1 MTRSRKYLS
10 AVAVA
15 AGVLIAA
22 SVSGPAA
29 SQDGEGTIGEGL
41 VMYFQMGGNP
51 GGGATLARTNG
62 ARAAAEAFGVDL
74 REQYSAWQP
83 DVMINQFKEAMA
95 GNPDCIEIMGHPGN
109 DAFWDLAAEA
119 RERGIVLTSGNS
131 QLSDLFNE
139 YRQSGFGFVGMDNY
153 RSGRLVAGATIR
165 NAGLKEG
172 DRVMVY
178 GLLSQDERGK
188 LERGALDVYEENNMT
203 IDYIE
208 ISPEVNAD
216 PSLAVPILVAYIERT
231 PDVKSII
238 TSHGTVTGFLG
249 KALKEAG
256 KEPGEIFG
264 AGYDIVP
271 AAVEAVQDGYVHV
284 LFDQNLFLQ
293 GFLPVVQCV
302 LSSTYAIPGL
312 DIDTGI
318 GLVTPDNIDQLIP
331 EIEAG
336 IR

>member
-1 MTRSRKYLS
+1 MTGSRKYLG

-15 AGVLIAA
+15 ACALFAA
-22 SVSGPAA
+22 GAA
-29 SQDGEGTIGEGL
+29 TQSQAAAIGEGL

-74 REQYSAWQP
+74 REQYSSWQP
-83 DVMINQFKEAMA
+83 DKMIDQFKEAVAA
-95 GNPDCIEIMGHPGN
+95 GPDCVEIMGHPGN

-131 QLSDLFNE
+131 QLSELFNE

-153 RSGRLVAGATIR
+153 RSGRLVAGATIK
-165 NAGLKEG
+165 NAGLKAG

-208 ISPEVNAD
+208 ISPEVNGD
-216 PSLAVPILVAYIERT
+216 PSLAVPILVAYIERN
-231 PDVKSII
+231 PDVKAII

-256 KEPGEIFG
+256 KEPGEVFG

-271 AAVEAVQDGYVHV
+271 AAVEAVQEGYVQV

-312 DIDTGI
+312 DVDTGI
-318 GLVTPDNIDQLIP
+318 GLVTPGNIDQLIP

>member
-1 MTRSRKYLS
+1 MTGSRKYLG

-15 AGVLIAA
+15 ACALFAA
-22 SVSGPAA
+22 GAA
-29 SQDGEGTIGEGL
+29 TQSQAAAIGEGL

-74 REQYSAWQP
+74 REQYSSWQP
-83 DVMINQFKEAMA
+83 DKMIDQFKEALAA
-95 GNPDCIEIMGHPGN
+95 GPDCVEIMGHPGN

-131 QLSDLFNE
+131 QLSELFNE

-153 RSGRLVAGATIR
+153 RSGRLVAGATIK

-208 ISPEVNAD
+208 ISPEVNGD
-216 PSLAVPILVAYIERT
+216 PSLAVPILVAYIERN
-231 PDVKSII
+231 PDVKAII

-256 KEPGEIFG
+256 KEPGEVFG

-271 AAVEAVQDGYVHV
+271 AAVEAVQDGYVQV

-312 DIDTGI
+312 DVDTGI
-318 GLVTPDNIDQLIP
+318 GLVTPGNIDQLIP

>member
-15 AGVLIAA
+15 AGVFIAA
-22 SVSGPAA
+22 GISGPAA
-29 SQDGEGTIGEGL
+29 SQEGTIGEGL

-95 GNPDCIEIMGHPGN
+95 GNPDCIEMMGHPGN

-249 KALKEAG
+249 KALQEAG

-271 AAVEAVQDGYVHV
+271 AAVEAVQEGYVHV

-302 LSSTYAIPGL
+302 LSATYAIPGL

>member
-1 MTRSRKYLS
+1 MSMMRIM
-10 AVAVA
+10 AVVHAIAIPTYAVA
-15 AGVLIAA
+15 AGAA
-22 SVSGPAA
+22 AP
-29 SQDGEGTIGEGL
+29 SQAQSIGEGL

-83 DVMINQFKEAMA
+83 DKMIDQFKEAMA

-153 RSGRLVAGATIR
+153 RSGRLVAGATIK

-216 PSLAVPILVAYIERT
+216 PSLAVPILVAYVERN
-231 PDVKSII
+231 PDVKAII

-249 KALKEAG
+249 KALQEAG
-256 KEPGEIFG
+256 KEPGEVFG

-271 AAVEAVQDGYVHV
+271 AAVEAVQEGYVHV

-312 DIDTGI
+312 DVDTGI
-318 GLVTPDNIDQLIP
+318 GLVTPDNIEQLIP

>member
-10 AVAVA
+10 AIAVA
-15 AGVLIAA
+15 AGLVIGAGAA
-22 SVSGPAA
+22 AP
-29 SQDGEGTIGEGL
+29 SQAQSIGEGL

-95 GNPDCIEIMGHPGN
+95 GNPDCIEMMGHPGN

-153 RSGRLVAGATIR
+153 RSGRLVAGATIK

-271 AAVEAVQDGYVHV
+271 AAVEAVQEGYVHV

-318 GLVTPDNIDQLIP
+318 GLVTPDNIEQLIP

>member
-1 MTRSRKYLS
+1 MTGSRKYLG

-15 AGVLIAA
+15 ACALFAA
-22 SVSGPAA
+22 GAA
-29 SQDGEGTIGEGL
+29 TQSQAAAIGEGL

-62 ARAAAEAFGVDL
+62 ARAAAEAFDVDL
-74 REQYSAWQP
+74 REQYSSWQP
-83 DVMINQFKEAMA
+83 DKMIDQFKEAVAA
-95 GNPDCIEIMGHPGN
+95 GPDCIEIMGHPGN

-131 QLSDLFNE
+131 QLSELFNE

-153 RSGRLVAGATIR
+153 RSGRLVAGATIK

-208 ISPEVNAD
+208 ISPEVNGD
-216 PSLAVPILVAYIERT
+216 PSLAVPILVAYIERN
-231 PDVKSII
+231 PDVKAII

-256 KEPGEIFG
+256 KQPGEVFG

-271 AAVEAVQDGYVHV
+271 AAVEAVQEGYVQV

-312 DIDTGI
+312 DVDTGI
-318 GLVTPDNIDQLIP
+318 GLVTPGNIDQLIP

>member
-1 MTRSRKYLS
+1 MIGTRKHLS

-15 AGVLIAA
+15 AGLVIAA
-22 SVSGPAA
+22 GAA
-29 SQDGEGTIGEGL
+29 APSQAQSIGEGL

-83 DVMINQFKEAMA
+83 DKMIDQFKEAMA

-153 RSGRLVAGATIR
+153 RSGRLVAGATIK

-216 PSLAVPILVAYIERT
+216 PSLAVPILVAYVERN
-231 PDVKSII
+231 PDVKAII

-249 KALKEAG
+249 KALQEAG

-271 AAVEAVQDGYVHV
+271 AAVEAVQEGYVHV

-312 DIDTGI
+312 DVDTGI
-318 GLVTPDNIDQLIP
+318 GLVTPDNIEQLIP

>member
-1 MTRSRKYLS
+1 
-10 AVAVA
+10 
-15 AGVLIAA
+15 
-22 SVSGPAA
+22 
-29 SQDGEGTIGEGL
+29 
-41 VMYFQMGGNP
+41 
-51 GGGATLARTNG
+51 
-62 ARAAAEAFGVDL
+62 AFGVDL

-83 DVMINQFKEAMA
+83 DKMIDQFKEAMA

-153 RSGRLVAGATIR
+153 RSGRLVAGATIK

-249 KALKEAG
+249 KAMQEAG

-271 AAVEAVQDGYVHV
+271 AAVEAVQEGYVHV

-312 DIDTGI
+312 DVDTGI
-318 GLVTPDNIDQLIP
+318 GLVTPDNIEQLIP

>member
-1 MTRSRKYLS
+1 MSGTRKYLS

-15 AGVLIAA
+15 AGLVIAA
-22 SVSGPAA
+22 GAA
-29 SQDGEGTIGEGL
+29 APSQAQTIGEGL

-83 DVMINQFKEAMA
+83 DKMINQFKEAIA

-153 RSGRLVAGATIR
+153 RSGRLVAGATIK

-249 KALKEAG
+249 KAMQEAG
-256 KEPGEIFG
+256 KEPGESFG

-271 AAVEAVQDGYVHV
+271 AAVEAVQEGYVHV

-312 DIDTGI
+312 DVDTGI
-318 GLVTPDNIDQLIP
+318 GLVTPDNIEQLIP

>member
-15 AGVLIAA
+15 AGVFIAA
-22 SVSGPAA
+22 GISGPAA
-29 SQDGEGTIGEGL
+29 SQEGTIGEGL

-249 KALKEAG
+249 KALQEAG

-302 LSSTYAIPGL
+302 LSATYAIPGL

-318 GLVTPDNIDQLIP
+318 GLVTPGNIEQLIP

>member
-1 MTRSRKYLS
+1 MSGTRKYLS

-15 AGVLIAA
+15 AGLVIAA
-22 SVSGPAA
+22 GAA
-29 SQDGEGTIGEGL
+29 APSQAQSIGEGL

-83 DVMINQFKEAMA
+83 DKMIDQFKEAMA

-153 RSGRLVAGATIR
+153 RSGRLVAGATIK

-249 KALKEAG
+249 KALQEAG

-271 AAVEAVQDGYVHV
+271 AAVEAVQEGYVHV

-312 DIDTGI
+312 DVDTGI
-318 GLVTPDNIDQLIP
+318 GLVTPDNIEQLIP

>member
-1 MTRSRKYLS
+1 MIGSRKYLG

-15 AGVLIAA
+15 ACALFAA
-22 SVSGPAA
+22 GAA
-29 SQDGEGTIGEGL
+29 TQSQAAAIGEGL

-74 REQYSAWQP
+74 REQYSSWQP
-83 DVMINQFKEAMA
+83 DKMIDQFKEAVAA
-95 GNPDCIEIMGHPGN
+95 GPDCVEIMGHPGN

-131 QLSDLFNE
+131 QLSELFNE

-153 RSGRLVAGATIR
+153 RSGRLVAGATIK

-208 ISPEVNAD
+208 ISPEVNGD
-216 PSLAVPILVAYIERT
+216 PSLAVPILVAYIERN
-231 PDVKSII
+231 PDVKAII

-256 KEPGEIFG
+256 KEPGEVFG

-271 AAVEAVQDGYVHV
+271 AAVEAVQEGYVQV

-312 DIDTGI
+312 DVDTGI
-318 GLVTPDNIDQLIP
+318 GLVTPGNIDQLIP

>member
-1 MTRSRKYLS
+1 MSGTRKYLS

-15 AGVLIAA
+15 AGLVIAA
-22 SVSGPAA
+22 GTAA
-29 SQDGEGTIGEGL
+29 PSQAQTIGEGL

-153 RSGRLVAGATIR
+153 RSGRLVAGATIK

>member
-1 MTRSRKYLS
+1 MTGTRKYLS

-15 AGVLIAA
+15 AGLVIAA
-22 SVSGPAA
+22 GAA
-29 SQDGEGTIGEGL
+29 APSQAQSIGEGL

-95 GNPDCIEIMGHPGN
+95 GNPDCIEMMGHPGN

-153 RSGRLVAGATIR
+153 RSGRLVAGATIK

-271 AAVEAVQDGYVHV
+271 AAVEAVQEGYVHV

-302 LSSTYAIPGL
+302 LSATYAIPGL

-318 GLVTPDNIDQLIP
+318 GLVTPDNIEQLIP

>member
-1 MTRSRKYLS
+1 MTGTRKYLS

-15 AGVLIAA
+15 AGLVIAA
-22 SVSGPAA
+22 GATAPSKAQS
-29 SQDGEGTIGEGL
+29 IGEGL

-95 GNPDCIEIMGHPGN
+95 GNPDCIEMMGHPGN

-153 RSGRLVAGATIR
+153 RSGRLVAGATIK

-271 AAVEAVQDGYVHV
+271 AAVEAVQEGYVHV

-302 LSSTYAIPGL
+302 LSATYAIPGL

-318 GLVTPDNIDQLIP
+318 GLVTPANIDQLIP

>member
-1 MTRSRKYLS
+1 MSGTRKYLS

-15 AGVLIAA
+15 AGLVIAA
-22 SVSGPAA
+22 GAA
-29 SQDGEGTIGEGL
+29 APSQAQTIGEGL

-83 DVMINQFKEAMA
+83 DVMINQFKEAIA

-109 DAFWDLAAEA
+109 DAFLDLAAEA

-131 QLSDLFNE
+131 QLSDLFYE
-139 YRQSGFGFVGMDNY
+139 YRLSGLGFVGMDNY
-153 RSGRLVAGATIR
+153 RSGRLVAGATIK
-165 NAGLKEG
+165 NAGLQEG

-249 KALKEAG
+249 KALQEAG

-271 AAVEAVQDGYVHV
+271 AAVEAVQEGYVHV

-302 LSSTYAIPGL
+302 LSATYAIPGL

-318 GLVTPDNIDQLIP
+318 GLVTPDNIEQLIP

>member
-1 MTRSRKYLS
+1 MRRSRKYLG

-15 AGVLIAA
+15 ACALFASGEATQSQAA
-22 SVSGPAA
+22 A
-29 SQDGEGTIGEGL
+29 IGEGL

-83 DVMINQFKEAMA
+83 DKMIDQFKEAVAA
-95 GNPDCIEIMGHPGN
+95 GPDCIEIMGHPGN
-109 DAFWDLAAEA
+109 DAFIDLAADA
-119 RERGIVLTSGNS
+119 RERGIILTSGNS
-131 QLSDLFNE
+131 QLSELFDAH
-139 YRQSGFGFVGMDNY
+139 RQSGFGFVGMDNY
-153 RSGRLVAGATIR
+153 RSGRLVAGATIK

-208 ISPEVNAD
+208 ISPEVNGD
-216 PSLAVPILVAYIERT
+216 PSLAVPILVAYVERN
-231 PDVKSII
+231 PDVKAII

-256 KEPGEIFG
+256 REPGEIFG

-271 AAVEAVQDGYVHV
+271 AAVEAVQEGYVHV

-318 GLVTPDNIDQLIP
+318 GLVTPGNIEQLIP

>member
-1 MTRSRKYLS
+1 MTRSRKYLG

-15 AGVLIAA
+15 ACALLAA
-22 SVSGPAA
+22 GAA
-29 SQDGEGTIGEGL
+29 TQSQAAIGEGL

-83 DVMINQFKEAMA
+83 DKMIDQFKEAVAA
-95 GNPDCIEIMGHPGN
+95 GPDCIEIMGHPGN
-109 DAFWDLAAEA
+109 DAFFDLAADA
-119 RERGIVLTSGNS
+119 RERGIILTSGNS
-131 QLSDLFNE
+131 QLSELFDAH
-139 YRQSGFGFVGMDNY
+139 RQAGFGFVGMDNY

-208 ISPEVNAD
+208 ISPEVNGD
-216 PSLAVPILVAYIERT
+216 PSLAVPILVAYVERN
-231 PDVKSII
+231 PDVKAII

-249 KALKEAG
+249 KALQEAG

-302 LSSTYAIPGL
+302 LSATYAIPGL

-318 GLVTPDNIDQLIP
+318 GLVTPANIEQLIP

>member
-1 MTRSRKYLS
+1 MTGSRKYLG

-15 AGVLIAA
+15 ACALFAA
-22 SVSGPAA
+22 GAA
-29 SQDGEGTIGEGL
+29 TQSQAAAIGEGL

-74 REQYSAWQP
+74 REQYSSWQP
-83 DVMINQFKEAMA
+83 DKMIDQFKEALAA
-95 GNPDCIEIMGHPGN
+95 GPDCVEIMGHPGN

-131 QLSDLFNE
+131 QLSELFNE

-153 RSGRLVAGATIR
+153 RSGRLVAGATIK

-203 IDYIE
+203 IDYLE
-208 ISPEVNAD
+208 ISPEVNGD
-216 PSLAVPILVAYIERT
+216 PSLAVPILVAYIERN
-231 PDVKSII
+231 PDVKAII

-256 KEPGEIFG
+256 KEPGEVFG

-271 AAVEAVQDGYVHV
+271 AAVEAVQDGYVQV

-318 GLVTPDNIDQLIP
+318 GLVTPGNIDQLIP

>member
-1 MTRSRKYLS
+1 MIGTRKYLS

-15 AGVLIAA
+15 AGLVIAA
-22 SVSGPAA
+22 GAA
-29 SQDGEGTIGEGL
+29 APSQAQSIGEGL

-83 DVMINQFKEAMA
+83 DKMIDQFKEAMA

-153 RSGRLVAGATIR
+153 RSGRLVAGATIK

-216 PSLAVPILVAYIERT
+216 PSLAVPILVAYVERN
-231 PDVKSII
+231 PDVKAII

-249 KALKEAG
+249 KALQEAG
-256 KEPGEIFG
+256 KEPGEVFG

-271 AAVEAVQDGYVHV
+271 AAVEAVQEGYVHV

-312 DIDTGI
+312 DVDTGI
-318 GLVTPDNIDQLIP
+318 GLVTPDNIEQLIP

>member
-1 MTRSRKYLS
+1 MTRSRKYLG

-15 AGVLIAA
+15 ACALFAA
-22 SVSGPAA
+22 GAA
-29 SQDGEGTIGEGL
+29 TQSQAAAIGEGL

-83 DVMINQFKEAMA
+83 DKMIDQFKEATAA
-95 GNPDCIEIMGHPGN
+95 GPDCIEIMGHPGN
-109 DAFWDLAAEA
+109 DAFFDLAADA
-119 RERGIVLTSGNS
+119 RERGIILTSGNS
-131 QLSDLFNE
+131 QLSELFGAH
-139 YRQSGFGFVGMDNY
+139 RQSGFGFVGMDNY
-153 RSGRLVAGATIR
+153 RSGRLVAGATIK

-188 LERGALDVYEENNMT
+188 LERGALDVYDENNMT

-208 ISPEVNAD
+208 ISPEVNGD
-216 PSLAVPILVAYIERT
+216 PSLAVPILVAYIERN
-231 PDVKSII
+231 PDVKAII

-256 KEPGEIFG
+256 KEPGDVFG

-271 AAVEAVQDGYVHV
+271 AAVEAVQEGYVHV

-302 LSSTYAIPGL
+302 LSATYAIPGL

>member
-22 SVSGPAA
+22 GVSGPAA
-29 SQDGEGTIGEGL
+29 SQDGDGTIGEGL

-95 GNPDCIEIMGHPGN
+95 GNPDCIEMMGHPGN

-153 RSGRLVAGATIR
+153 RSGRLVAGATIK

-271 AAVEAVQDGYVHV
+271 AAVEAVQEGYVHV

>member
-1 MTRSRKYLS
+1 MSGTRKYLS

-15 AGVLIAA
+15 AGLVIAA
-22 SVSGPAA
+22 GAA
-29 SQDGEGTIGEGL
+29 APSQAQSIGEGL

-83 DVMINQFKEAMA
+83 DKMIDQFKEAMA

-153 RSGRLVAGATIR
+153 RSGRLVAGATIK
-165 NAGLKEG
+165 NAGLQEG

-249 KALKEAG
+249 KAMQEAG

-271 AAVEAVQDGYVHV
+271 AAVEAVQEGYVHV

-302 LSSTYAIPGL
+302 LSSTYAIPAS
-312 DIDTGI
+312 TS
-318 GLVTPDNIDQLIP
+318 IP
-331 EIEAG
+331 GSAW
-336 IR
+336 

>member
-1 MTRSRKYLS
+1 MTGSRKYLG

-15 AGVLIAA
+15 ACALFAA
-22 SVSGPAA
+22 GAA
-29 SQDGEGTIGEGL
+29 TQSQAAAIGEGL

-62 ARAAAEAFGVDL
+62 ARAAAEAFDVDL
-74 REQYSAWQP
+74 REQYSSWQP
-83 DVMINQFKEAMA
+83 DKMIDQFKEAVAA
-95 GNPDCIEIMGHPGN
+95 GPDCIEIMGHPGN

-131 QLSDLFNE
+131 QLSELFNE

-153 RSGRLVAGATIR
+153 RSGRLVAGATIK

-208 ISPEVNAD
+208 ISPEVNGD
-216 PSLAVPILVAYIERT
+216 PSLAVPILVAYIERN
-231 PDVKSII
+231 PDVKAII

-256 KEPGEIFG
+256 KEPGEVFG

-271 AAVEAVQDGYVHV
+271 AAVEAVQEGYVQV

-312 DIDTGI
+312 DVDTGI
-318 GLVTPDNIDQLIP
+318 GLVTPGNIDQLIP

>member
-1 MTRSRKYLS
+1 MTGTRKYLS

-15 AGVLIAA
+15 AGLVIAA
-22 SVSGPAA
+22 GAA
-29 SQDGEGTIGEGL
+29 APSQAQSIGEGL

-83 DVMINQFKEAMA
+83 DKMIDQFKEAMA

-153 RSGRLVAGATIR
+153 RSGRLVAGATIK

-216 PSLAVPILVAYIERT
+216 PSLAVPILVAYVERN
-231 PDVKSII
+231 PDVKAII

-249 KALKEAG
+249 KALQEAG

-271 AAVEAVQDGYVHV
+271 AAVEAVQEGYVHV

-312 DIDTGI
+312 DVDTGI
-318 GLVTPDNIDQLIP
+318 GLVTPDNIEQLIP

>member
-1 MTRSRKYLS
+1 MSGTRKYLS

-15 AGVLIAA
+15 AGLVIAA
-22 SVSGPAA
+22 GAA
-29 SQDGEGTIGEGL
+29 APSQAQSIGEGL

-83 DVMINQFKEAMA
+83 DKMIDQFKEAMA

-131 QLSDLFNE
+131 QLSDLFDE

-153 RSGRLVAGATIR
+153 RSGRLVAGATIK

-249 KALKEAG
+249 KAMQEAG

-271 AAVEAVQDGYVHV
+271 AAVEAVQEGYVHV

-312 DIDTGI
+312 DVDTGI
-318 GLVTPDNIDQLIP
+318 GLVTPDNIEQLIP

>member
-1 MTRSRKYLS
+1 MSGTRKYLS

-15 AGVLIAA
+15 AGLVIAA
-22 SVSGPAA
+22 GAA
-29 SQDGEGTIGEGL
+29 APSQAQSIGEGL

-83 DVMINQFKEAMA
+83 DKMIDQFKEAMA

-153 RSGRLVAGATIR
+153 RSGRLVAGATIK

-249 KALKEAG
+249 KAMQEAG

-271 AAVEAVQDGYVHV
+271 AAVEAVQEGYVHV

-312 DIDTGI
+312 DVDTGI
-318 GLVTPDNIDQLIP
+318 GLVTPDNIEQLIP

>member
-10 AVAVA
+10 AIAVA
-15 AGVLIAA
+15 AGLAIGAGVAA
-22 SVSGPAA
+22 P
-29 SQDGEGTIGEGL
+29 SQAQSIGEGL

-119 RERGIVLTSGNS
+119 RERGILLTSGNS
-131 QLSDLFNE
+131 QLSDLFDE

-153 RSGRLVAGATIR
+153 RSGRLVAGATIK

-271 AAVEAVQDGYVHV
+271 AAVEAVQEGYVHV

-318 GLVTPDNIDQLIP
+318 GLVTPDNIEQLIP

>member
-1 MTRSRKYLS
+1 MTGSRKYLG

-15 AGVLIAA
+15 ACALFAA
-22 SVSGPAA
+22 GAA
-29 SQDGEGTIGEGL
+29 TQSQAAAIGEGL

-62 ARAAAEAFGVDL
+62 ARAAAEAFDVDL
-74 REQYSAWQP
+74 REQYSSWQP
-83 DVMINQFKEAMA
+83 DKMIDQFKEAVAA
-95 GNPDCIEIMGHPGN
+95 GPDCIEIMGHPGN

-131 QLSDLFNE
+131 QLSELFNE

-153 RSGRLVAGATIR
+153 RSGRLVAGATIK

-208 ISPEVNAD
+208 ISPEVNGD
-216 PSLAVPILVAYIERT
+216 PSLAVPILVAYIERN
-231 PDVKSII
+231 PDVKAII

-256 KEPGEIFG
+256 KEPGEVFG

-271 AAVEAVQDGYVHV
+271 AAVEAVQEGYVQV

-318 GLVTPDNIDQLIP
+318 GLVTPGNIDQLIP

>member
-10 AVAVA
+10 AIAVA
-15 AGVLIAA
+15 AGLAIGAGVAA
-22 SVSGPAA
+22 P
-29 SQDGEGTIGEGL
+29 SQAQSIGEGL

-95 GNPDCIEIMGHPGN
+95 ANPDCIEIMGHPGN

-119 RERGIVLTSGNS
+119 RERGIMLTSGNS
-131 QLSDLFNE
+131 QLSELFNE

-153 RSGRLVAGATIR
+153 RSGRLVAGATIK

-271 AAVEAVQDGYVHV
+271 AAVEAVQEGYVHV

-318 GLVTPDNIDQLIP
+318 GLVTPDNIEQLIP

>member
-22 SVSGPAA
+22 GVSAPAA
-29 SQDGEGTIGEGL
+29 SQDGAIGEGL

-83 DVMINQFKEAMA
+83 DKMIDQFKEAMA

-153 RSGRLVAGATIR
+153 RSGRLVAGATIK
-165 NAGLKEG
+165 NGGLNEG

-216 PSLAVPILVAYIERT
+216 PSLAVPILVAYIERN
-231 PDVKSII
+231 PDVKAII

-249 KALKEAG
+249 KALQEAG

-271 AAVEAVQDGYVHV
+271 AAVEAVQEGYVHV

-312 DIDTGI
+312 DVDTGI
-318 GLVTPDNIDQLIP
+318 GLVTPDNINQLIP

>member
-1 MTRSRKYLS
+1 MIRSRKYLS

-15 AGVLIAA
+15 AGVFIAA
-22 SVSGPAA
+22 GISGPAA
-29 SQDGEGTIGEGL
+29 SQEGTIGEGL

-249 KALKEAG
+249 KALQEAG

-302 LSSTYAIPGL
+302 LSATYAIPGL

-318 GLVTPDNIDQLIP
+318 GLVTPGNIEQLIP

>member
-1 MTRSRKYLS
+1 MTGTRKYLS

-15 AGVLIAA
+15 AGLVIAA
-22 SVSGPAA
+22 GAA
-29 SQDGEGTIGEGL
+29 APSQAQTIGEGL

-83 DVMINQFKEAMA
+83 DVMINQFKEAIA

-109 DAFWDLAAEA
+109 DAFLDLAAEA

-153 RSGRLVAGATIR
+153 RSGRLVAGATIK
-165 NAGLKEG
+165 NAGLQEG

-271 AAVEAVQDGYVHV
+271 AAVEAVQEGYVHV

-318 GLVTPDNIDQLIP
+318 GLVTPDNIEQLIP

>member
-1 MTRSRKYLS
+1 MSGTRKYLS

-15 AGVLIAA
+15 AGLVIAA
-22 SVSGPAA
+22 GAA
-29 SQDGEGTIGEGL
+29 APSQAQTIGEGL

-95 GNPDCIEIMGHPGN
+95 ANPDCIEIMGHPGN

-153 RSGRLVAGATIR
+153 RSGRLVAGATIK

>member
-1 MTRSRKYLS
+1 MSRSRKYLS

-15 AGVLIAA
+15 ACAMFAA
-22 SVSGPAA
+22 GAA
-29 SQDGEGTIGEGL
+29 TQSQAAAIGEGL

-83 DVMINQFKEAMA
+83 DKMIDQFKEAVAA
-95 GNPDCIEIMGHPGN
+95 GPDCIEMMGHPGN
-109 DAFWDLAAEA
+109 DAFYDLAADA

-131 QLSDLFNE
+131 QLSELFDAH
-139 YRQSGFGFVGMDNY
+139 RQSGFGFVGMDNY
-153 RSGRLVAGATIR
+153 RSGRLVAGATIK
-165 NAGLKEG
+165 NAGLEEG

-208 ISPEVNAD
+208 ISPEVNGD
-216 PSLAVPILVAYIERT
+216 PSLAVPILVAYVERN
-231 PDVKSII
+231 PDVKAII

-318 GLVTPDNIDQLIP
+318 GLVTPANIDQLIP

>member
-10 AVAVA
+10 AIAVA
-15 AGVLIAA
+15 AGLVIGAGVAA
-22 SVSGPAA
+22 P
-29 SQDGEGTIGEGL
+29 SQAQSIGEGL

-153 RSGRLVAGATIR
+153 RSGRLVAGATIK

-271 AAVEAVQDGYVHV
+271 AAVEAVQEGYVHV

-318 GLVTPDNIDQLIP
+318 GLVTPDNIEQLIP

>member
-22 SVSGPAA
+22 GVSAPAA
-29 SQDGEGTIGEGL
+29 SQDGAIGEGL

-83 DVMINQFKEAMA
+83 DKMIDQFKEAMA
-95 GNPDCIEIMGHPGN
+95 GNPDCIEMMGHPGN

-153 RSGRLVAGATIR
+153 RSGRLVAGATIK
-165 NAGLKEG
+165 NGGLNEG

-216 PSLAVPILVAYIERT
+216 PSLAVPILVAYIERN
-231 PDVKSII
+231 PDVKAII

-249 KALKEAG
+249 KALQEAG

-271 AAVEAVQDGYVHV
+271 AAVEAVQEGYVHV

-312 DIDTGI
+312 DVDTGI
-318 GLVTPDNIDQLIP
+318 GLVTPDNINQLIP

>member
-22 SVSGPAA
+22 GISGPAA
-29 SQDGEGTIGEGL
+29 SQDGDGAIGEGL

-153 RSGRLVAGATIR
+153 RSGRLVAGATIK

>member
-1 MTRSRKYLS
+1 MSKLSKYLS
-10 AVAVA
+10 VTTIAVSAAVAV
-15 AGVLIAA
+15 GAA
-22 SVSGPAA
+22 STAQA
-29 SQDGEGTIGEGL
+29 QAIGEGL

-62 ARAAAEAFGVDL
+62 ARAAAEAFGIEL

-83 DVMINQFKEAMA
+83 DRMLDQFREAVAA
-95 GNPDCIEIMGHPGN
+95 GPDCVEIMGHPGN
-109 DAFWDLAAEA
+109 EAFEELVADA
-119 RERGIVLTSGNS
+119 RGQGIVITSGNS
-131 QLSDLFNE
+131 QLSTLFGQH
-139 YRQSGFGFVGMDNY
+139 RASGFGFVGMDNY
-153 RSGRLVAGATIR
+153 RSGRLVATGTVRDGKLQA
-165 NAGLKEG
+165 G
-172 DRVMVY
+172 DRVLVY

-188 LERGALDVYEENNMT
+188 LERGALDVFEEEGMT

-216 PSLAVPILVAYIERT
+216 PSLAVPILVAYINRNA
-231 PDVKSII
+231 DVKAII

-256 KEPGEIFG
+256 KQPGEVFG

-271 AAVEAVQDGYVHV
+271 ATVEALQDGYVQIA
-284 LFDQNLFLQ
+284 FDQNLFLQ

-318 GLVTPDNIDQLIP
+318 GLVTPANLDKMLP